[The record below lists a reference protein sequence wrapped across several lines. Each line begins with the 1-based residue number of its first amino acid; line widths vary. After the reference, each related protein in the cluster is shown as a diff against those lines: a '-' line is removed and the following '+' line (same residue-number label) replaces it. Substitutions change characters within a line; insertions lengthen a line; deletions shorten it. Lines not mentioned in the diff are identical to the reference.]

1 MTLLLASVT
10 GSQEAELAVTH
21 GADIIDLKDPSQGAL
36 GALELSVVSDAVS
49 TIAGRRP
56 TSAVI
61 GDLPMEPGAIAAAV
75 EATAKTGVDF
85 VKVGLFAGSKRKECI
100 RALAS
105 FARRTKVVGVM
116 FADSEPDNELISLM
130 AESGFA
136 GAMMDTARKDG
147 KRLLDHADPAAIDCF
162 VRGCRSQGLLT
173 GLCGIAG
180 SSGCSALVAAR
191 AGLPGFQG
199 RAV

>member
-10 GSQEAELAVTH
+10 GSREAELAVTH

-36 GALELSVVSDAVS
+36 GALELSVVSDVS
-49 TIAGRRP
+49 KYHRGAKARERRYRRSADGAWCNCRRRRGDGENGRRLRQGW
-56 TSAVI
+56 SLRRV
-61 GDLPMEPGAIAAAV
+61 
-75 EATAKTGVDF
+75 
-85 VKVGLFAGSKRKECI
+85 KRKECI

-105 FARRTKVVGVM
+105 FARRTKIVGVM

-147 KRLLDHADPAAIDCF
+147 RRLLDHADPAAIG
-162 VRGCRSQGLLT
+162 RLR
-173 GLCGIAG
+173 
-180 SSGCSALVAAR
+180 AR
-191 AGLPGFQG
+191 A
-199 RAV
+199 AVLMGC